1 MPQKLDVH
9 GLFIDPETI
18 TDLYLQKRI
27 AVSYPVFYEDAPSK
41 SIFGRAFSL
50 QQHVLRFDHHE
61 PYGIILSDAERPD
74 PASYAVSYR
83 EALTDRLLRDLKRTC
98 DSITGHIA
106 EMLRIDTSGDR
117 QYRIL
122 QAGRNVKQISIR
134 EIPAKVRL
142 QSGQWV
148 DVFKNSPGY
157 DFQGGTPYA
166 VTDVE
171 AWTLMI
177 AVKDKRYVLFG
188 GGVDVSDAEVLSTY
202 RALTEVYN
210 EIQAARDAATA
221 ARAKKP
227 LFQMPQINIQLPK
240 VELPKIEMPTIR
252 FQPPVL
258 FGKKEEKQHAEALPE
273 SDEKEHG

>member
-1 MPQKLDVH
+1 M
-9 GLFIDPETI
+9 
-18 TDLYLQKRI
+18 
-27 AVSYPVFYEDAPSK
+27 FYETTPSK
-41 SIFGRAFSL
+41 SIFGRVFSS
-50 QQHVLRFDHHE
+50 QEHVLCFDHHE
-61 PYGIILSDAERPD
+61 PYGIILSDAEQPD
-74 PASYAVSYR
+74 PASYAVRYR
-83 EALTDRLLRDLKRTC
+83 EALTDRLFRDLKRTC

-106 EMLRIDTSGDR
+106 EMLKIDTSGDR

-134 EIPAKVRL
+134 EIPAKVCL
-142 QSGQWV
+142 QSGQLV

-177 AVKDKRYVLFG
+177 ATKDKRYALFG
-188 GGVDVSDAEVLSTY
+188 GGVDVSDEGVLSTY
-202 RALTEVYN
+202 RALTGVYN
-210 EIQAARDAATA
+210 KIQAVRDAATA
-221 ARAKKP
+221 AHAKKP

-252 FQPPVL
+252 LQPPVL
-258 FGKKEEKQHAEALPE
+258 FGKKDQKQPPEALPE
-273 SDEKEHG
+273 PDDKENG

>member
-1 MPQKLDVH
+1 M
-9 GLFIDPETI
+9 
-18 TDLYLQKRI
+18 
-27 AVSYPVFYEDAPSK
+27 
-41 SIFGRAFSL
+41 
-50 QQHVLRFDHHE
+50 
-61 PYGIILSDAERPD
+61 
-74 PASYAVSYR
+74 
-83 EALTDRLLRDLKRTC
+83 
-98 DSITGHIA
+98 
-106 EMLRIDTSGDR
+106 
-117 QYRIL
+117 
-122 QAGRNVKQISIR
+122 
-134 EIPAKVRL
+134 
-142 QSGQWV
+142 
-148 DVFKNSPGY
+148 
-157 DFQGGTPYA
+157 
-166 VTDVE
+166 
-171 AWTLMI
+171 
-177 AVKDKRYVLFG
+177 LFG